1 MNITEKILARAAG
14 KTSVKPGEIIE
25 AKVDIALSHEKAGPG
40 FFDNFERLNLSIWD
54 KDKVIVVGDH
64 AIPPSN
70 IYSADCILKTRN
82 FVRKHELRN
91 YYMGKGICHQ
101 IMPEEGF
108 VRPGS
113 VIVGA
118 DSHTVT
124 QGAFGAFA
132 TAIGS
137 TEMAWLFAK
146 GTLWFRIPEALK
158 FVLTGPLPEM
168 IFGKD
173 LILKIFGIL
182 GIDGATYKTM
192 EFTGSAVDELSIDGR
207 MALCNMVVDAGAK
220 NGIINPDEKTYAYLE
235 GKVVLPQEEL
245 KSDPE
250 ASYSRIFNLD
260 ISELEPQVACPHS
273 MDNVVN
279 AREISGIKIDQAFI
293 GTCTGGRMEDLNAA
307 ARFLRNQKV
316 HPDVML
322 VITPASNRIL
332 KTALKEGLI
341 ETFIDAGAMIT
352 NPNCG
357 ACGGGGMG
365 VLGKDEV
372 CISTSSR
379 NNQGRMGHPESQIYL
394 GSAATVAA
402 SAVRG
407 EIVDPREM
415 DRSL

>member
-1 MNITEKILARAAG
+1 MNITEKILAKAAG
-14 KTSVKPGEIIE
+14 KKSVKPGDIIE
-25 AKVDIALSHEKAGPG
+25 AKVDVALCHEKAGPG
-40 FFDNFERLNLSIWD
+40 FFDNFEKLNLSIWD
-54 KDKVIVVGDH
+54 RDKVIVVGDH
-64 AIPPSN
+64 AVPPSN

-82 FVRKHELRN
+82 FVREHKIKN

-108 VRPGS
+108 VRPGA

-146 GTLWFRIPEALK
+146 GSLWFRVPEAMK
-158 FVLTGPLPEM
+158 FILTGPLPEM
-168 IFGKD
+168 VFGKD
-173 LILKIFGIL
+173 LILKIFSIL

-192 EFTGSAVDELSIDGR
+192 EFAGSAIDELSIDGR
-207 MALCNMVVDAGAK
+207 MSLCNMVVDAGAK
-220 NGIINPDEKTYAYLE
+220 NGIINPDEKTYAYLK
-235 GKVVLPQEEL
+235 GKVDLPKKEL
-245 KSDPE
+245 KSDSD
-250 ASYSRIFNLD
+250 AFYMKIFDLD
-260 ISELEPQVACPHS
+260 VTKLEPQVACPHS
-273 MDNVVN
+273 MDNVAN
-279 AREISGIKIDQAFI
+279 AGEIKGVKIDQAFI
-293 GTCTGGRMEDLNAA
+293 GTCTGGRMEDLRVAA
-307 ARFLRNQKV
+307 QFFRNHKV

-332 KTALKEGLI
+332 KTALKEGLV

-365 VLGKDEV
+365 VLGKNEV

-379 NNQGRMGHPESQIYL
+379 NTQGRMGHIEGRIYL

-407 EIVDPREM
+407 QITDPREL
-415 DRSL
+415 D

>member
-1 MNITEKILARAAG
+1 MNITEKILAKAAG
-14 KTSVKPGEIIE
+14 KPSVEPGDIIE
-25 AKVDIALSHEKAGPG
+25 AKVDMAMSHEKAGPG
-40 FFDNFERLNLSIWD
+40 FFDNFEKLNLRIWD

-64 AIPPSN
+64 AVPPSN

-82 FVRKHELRN
+82 FVRKHELKN

-108 VRPGS
+108 VKPGS

-132 TAIGS
+132 TAVGS

-146 GTLWFRIPEALK
+146 GSLWFKVPEAMK

-168 IFGKD
+168 VSGKD
-173 LILKIFGIL
+173 LILKIFSIL

-192 EFTGSAVDELSIDGR
+192 EFAGSAIDQLSIDSR
-207 MALCNMVVDAGAK
+207 MTLCNMVVDAGAK

-235 GKVVLPQEEL
+235 GRVIPPEKEL
-245 KSDPE
+245 KSDPD
-250 ASYSRIFNLD
+250 ASYSRTFDLD
-260 ISELEPQVACPHS
+260 VSTLEPQVACPHS
-273 MDNVVN
+273 MDNVT
-279 AREISGIKIDQAFI
+279 AAGEIKGIKIDQAFI
-293 GTCTGGRMEDLNAA
+293 GTCTGGRMEDLRVA
-307 ARFLRNQKV
+307 ARFLRNHKV

-332 KTALKEGLI
+332 KTALKEGLV

-365 VLGKDEV
+365 VLGKNEV
-372 CISTSSR
+372 CISASSR
-379 NNQGRMGHPESQIYL
+379 NNRGRMGHTESRIYL

-407 EIVDPREM
+407 QIVDPREM
-415 DRSL
+415 DRTA